1 MTKQSSSDRRADLI
15 GSAFMVAAMAGFAV
29 EDVFI
34 KAASQTLPVSQLLVL
49 FGLGGALLFSAI
61 ALANRENLLAPDA
74 FSRPM
79 RVRVFFEIT
88 GRLFFVLALA
98 FTPLST
104 TTVILQAA
112 PLVVVAG
119 AALFFGE
126 KVGWRRWLAIALGMV
141 GVIIMVQPGAESFS
155 LLSLLAVIGM
165 LGFAGRDLASRAAPA
180 SLSTAVL
187 GAHGFASIML
197 AGLLYA
203 LWERVPFVWPQPQAA
218 LFVCGAVLAGLV
230 GYSSL
235 MKAMRTG
242 DVSAVTPFRYT
253 RLLFGIAFGVV
264 LFGEEL
270 SLAMLAGCGLIVCS
284 GLFILWR
291 GKKAGT

>member
-1 MTKQSSSDRRADLI
+1 
-15 GSAFMVAAMAGFAV
+15 MVAAMAGFAV

-34 KAASQTLPVSQLLVL
+34 KAAAQSLPVSQLLVL
-49 FGLGGALLFSAI
+49 FGLGGALVFSAI
-61 ALANRENLLAPDA
+61 ALANRENLFAPDA

-79 RVRVFFEIT
+79 RVRVLFEIT

-126 KVGWRRWLAIALGMV
+126 RVGWRRWMAIALGMV
-141 GVIIMVQPGAESFS
+141 GVIIIVQPGTESFS

-187 GAHGFASIML
+187 GAHGFVSIML
-197 AGLLYA
+197 AGLLYW

-218 LFVCGAVLAGLV
+218 LFVGGAVLAGVV

-291 GKKAGT
+291 GRQAAA